1 MALDSLIKYEFY
13 NYQESLRFCRYI
25 FEYGFICGNSGNITH
40 EDILERHEKDN
51 NSEILGFFALNK
63 NSLFCQD
70 FYVKNDIGTNPYRSL
85 LIEILEAI
93 KKNKYK
99 DLEDKSSY
107 TI

>member
-63 NSLFCQD
+63 NNLFCPD
-70 FYVKNDIGTNPYRSL
+70 FYVNNDTGTNLYRGL
-85 LIEILEAI
+85 LIEILETI
-93 KKNKYK
+93 KNVDTITKCLY
-99 DLEDKSSY
+99 SY
-107 TI
+107 E